1 MVEEDNLHKEMPP
14 ISHWLVTLGSTVCP
28 PLKMLYKQTSFWSED
43 SLGAAPQADHFH
55 GHEAGHS
62 LVVHIHPRV
71 QWNWVYYQPFYCLP
85 QLCWGCLLV
94 GGGGYHGDQYWSRT
108 FPLAVKGKPI
118 HVLEY
123 WVLLISIRTWGPS
136 WTETAVEL
144 FCDNTAVVDV
154 CNKQKPSNPEMAKFL
169 REFLLLVVK
178 YKFIPIVKKISTSD
192 NWVADFVSRSFDYS
206 EHQAF
211 FVANNLPA
219 MTPITIPDYKFLFSA
234 SW

>member
-1 MVEEDNLHKEMPP
+1 M
-14 ISHWLVTLGSTVCP
+14 
-28 PLKMLYKQTSFWSED
+28 
-43 SLGAAPQADHFH
+43 
-55 GHEAGHS
+55 
-62 LVVHIHPRV
+62 
-71 QWNWVYYQPFYCLP
+71 
-85 QLCWGCLLV
+85 
-94 GGGGYHGDQYWSRT
+94 
-108 FPLAVKGKPI
+108 
-118 HVLEY
+118 
-123 WVLLISIRTWGPS
+123 
-136 WTETAVEL
+136 EL

-219 MTPITIPDYKFLFSA
+219 MTPIAIPDHQFLFSA